1 LRINKKVVKL
11 TLEMKAA
18 STFLVLLTLFCTNI
32 SGQACF
38 GVKIETR
45 SLIIL
50 PECNDSS
57 GSVLFS
63 NTSGGTP
70 PYTFNFNGSSNQF
83 GTFNNLTTGLYELI
97 IQDSIG
103 CRDTFN
109 IDMTYKDIKDI
120 IKPNNAFTPN
130 DDGFNDTWY
139 IPGIGS
145 FEGTEVLVFN
155 RWGQKVLNNSQY
167 GNDYGWDGTQSGLKL
182 PSGTYFYMIEIIN
195 NCIEER
201 ITGTVTI
208 IR

>member
-1 LRINKKVVKL
+1 
-11 TLEMKAA
+11 MKAA
-18 STFLVLLTLFCTNI
+18 STFLVLLTLLCTNVF
-32 SGQACF
+32 GQACF
-38 GVKIETR
+38 GVEIETK

-57 GSVLFS
+57 GSILFS

-83 GTFNNLTTGLYELI
+83 GAFNNLTLGIYELI
-97 IQDSIG
+97 IADSRG

-109 IDMTYKDIKDI
+109 INMRYKDLKEI
-120 IKPNNAFTPN
+120 IKPDNAFTPN
-130 DDGFNDTWY
+130 GDDFNDTWY
-139 IPGIGS
+139 IPGIES

-167 GNDYGWDGTQSGLKL
+167 GNDFGWDGTQNGLKL

-195 NCIEER
+195 NCIDER